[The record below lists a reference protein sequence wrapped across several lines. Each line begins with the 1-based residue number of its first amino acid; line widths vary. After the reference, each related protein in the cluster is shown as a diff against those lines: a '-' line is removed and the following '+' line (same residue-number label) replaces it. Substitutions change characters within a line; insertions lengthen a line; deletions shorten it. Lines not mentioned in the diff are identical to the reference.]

1 MKKVLLSVFVALA
14 TQFAYADDHVIV
26 VKDGSG
32 ECKAQTEIKI
42 DDDGRTEVI
51 NVITGDVVK
60 VLVKDYHGHTISS
73 FSLTAREDGDCP
85 VYIPELSF
93 GWHAEIWVNNQLFYI
108 IYE

>member
-14 TQFAYADDHVIV
+14 TQFAYAGDHVIV

-32 ECKAQTEIKI
+32 DCKAQTEIKI

-60 VLVKDYHGHTISS
+60 VLVKDSQGRIISS
-73 FSLTAREDGDCP
+73 FTLTAEEAGGIP
-85 VYIPELSF
+85 VAIPSLLPGE
-93 GWHAEIWVNNQLFYI
+93 HVEIWVNNRLIYFYFD
-108 IYE
+108 

>member
-1 MKKVLLSVFVALA
+1 MKKVFLSVFVALA

-60 VLVKDYHGHTISS
+60 VLVKDSQGRIISS
-73 FSLTAREDGDCP
+73 FTLTAEEAGGIP
-85 VYIPELSF
+85 VAIPSLLPGE
-93 GWHAEIWVNNQLFYI
+93 HVEIWVNNRLVYFYFD
-108 IYE
+108 

>member
-14 TQFAYADDHVIV
+14 TQFAYAGDHVIV
-26 VKDGSG
+26 LKDGSG
-32 ECKAQTEIKI
+32 INQGEYVVEI
-42 DDDGRTEVI
+42 DDDGRTEII

>member
-14 TQFAYADDHVIV
+14 TQFAYAGDHVIV

-32 ECKAQTEIKI
+32 DCKAQTEIKI

-60 VLVKDYHGHTISS
+60 VLVKDSQGRIISS
-73 FSLTAREDGDCP
+73 FTLTAEEAGGIP
-85 VYIPELSF
+85 VAIPSLLQGE
-93 GWHAEIWVNNQLFYI
+93 HVEIWVNNRLVYFYFD
-108 IYE
+108 

>member
-14 TQFAYADDHVIV
+14 TQFAYAGDHVIV

-32 ECKAQTEIKI
+32 DCKAQTEIKI

-60 VLVKDYHGHTISS
+60 VLVKDSQGRIISS
-73 FSLTAREDGDCP
+73 FTLTAEEAGGIP
-85 VYIPELSF
+85 VAIPSLLPGE
-93 GWHAEIWVNNQLFYI
+93 HVEIWVNNRLVYFYFD
-108 IYE
+108 